1 MRLTMLAVLCGLA
14 APLAAQT
21 PADSALAV
29 VVRLFEAMQA
39 KDSLAIAATFDTSAA
54 LLGYTRQ
61 GGQERVTRTPVAEF
75 ARIIAGI
82 PADTEIEET
91 TWDSEVRVD
100 GNLAVVWTPYAFL
113 FNGAISH
120 CGYDAVM
127 LMRFTSGWKIVVIA
141 DTRRREGCELP
152 AR

>member
-1 MRLTMLAVLCGLA
+1 MRLTMFAVLCGLA
-14 APLAAQT
+14 TPLVAQT
-21 PADSALAV
+21 SADSALAV
-29 VVRLFEAMQA
+29 VVRLFEAMHA

-82 PADTEIEET
+82 PADTEIEESI
-91 TWDSEVRVD
+91 WDSEVRVD

-113 FNGAISH
+113 INGAISH

-127 LMRFTSGWKIVVIA
+127 LMRFATGWKIVVIA
-141 DTRRREGCELP
+141 DTRRWEGCELP
-152 AR
+152 SR

>member
-14 APLAAQT
+14 TPLVAQT

-29 VVRLFEAMQA
+29 VVRLFEAMHA

-61 GGQERVTRTPVAEF
+61 GDQERVTRTPVAEF
-75 ARIIAGI
+75 ARSIARL
-82 PADTEIEET
+82 PAGTDIEESI
-91 TWDSEVRVD
+91 WDPAVLVD

-113 FNGAISH
+113 INGAISH

-127 LMRFTSGWKIVVIA
+127 LMRFATGSQIVVIA
-141 DTRRREGCELP
+141 DTRRRDGCELP